1 MVFFNDI
8 YQSYQAGN
16 YDEMLEGIKN
26 WMLKRETAFLH
37 IDGVHPEDDKLQTPI
52 WFGLG
57 CWTYAFGGLVMMTR
71 PRPKW
76 TYRSRFC
83 FETYALILIF
93 IQSPLSFMADYMNM
107 TNSSVWHIYDRFFAC
122 TMFVLTFALIYC
134 THTCVPKVQPLIL
147 LMDILA
153 LIYASACFIC
163 SQSAQ
168 VRLFTVYNRLRRNVF
183 KGRFYLD
190 LKSRKDKDGFIFY
203 HHLWHMYPIIKTCIY
218 LIDLY
223 IFEGLSSSM
232 DMSAKN
238 EKKNNKPMGLSSCLM
253 SASQTKYKKV

>member
-168 VRLFTVYNRLRRNVF
+168 
-183 KGRFYLD
+183 
-190 LKSRKDKDGFIFY
+190 SRKDKDGFIFY

-223 IFEGLSSSM
+223 IFEGRSSSM
-232 DMSAKN
+232 DMSAKS
-238 EKKNNKPMGLSSCLM
+238 EKKNNKPMGLSSYLM
-253 SASQTKYKKV
+253 SASQTKNKKV